1 MRLGE
6 HLGRRTIEHVIV
18 HRFRLELRK
27 PLIERRTEACSILED
42 PLKLLTLL
50 HEVTGDAA
58 LFDAPAEKKSGNRRS
73 LSRGQAAAI
82 SLRKLPG
89 GKMGKSGIQLG
100 KEGRVAGSEAMLD
113 EQVSVHFAW
122 DSESTGNRPAP
133 SQVNSGPGEGFGL
146 VVDTH
151 KKIGLRKL
159 VS

>member
-1 MRLGE
+1 MPLFSTRLKKKAE
-6 HLGRRTIEHVIV
+6 
-18 HRFRLELRK
+18 
-27 PLIERRTEACSILED
+27 TEGAFPGVKQPPSA
-42 PLKLLTLL
+42 
-50 HEVTGDAA
+50 G
-58 LFDAPAEKKSGNRRS
+58 
-73 LSRGQAAAI
+73 
-82 SLRKLPG
+82 LRKLPG
-89 GKMGKSGIQLG
+89 GELGKSGIQLG

-122 DSESTGNRPAP
+122 ESTGNRPAP